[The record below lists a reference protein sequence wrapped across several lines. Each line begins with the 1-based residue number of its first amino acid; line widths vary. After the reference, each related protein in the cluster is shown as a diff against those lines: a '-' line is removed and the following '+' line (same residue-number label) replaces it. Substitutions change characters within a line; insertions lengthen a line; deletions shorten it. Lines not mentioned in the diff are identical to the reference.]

1 MIHSLRPLP
10 VQRLQR
16 LLSPLSLPM
25 ATAVSAKVID
35 GTTIAKSL
43 HLHLV
48 LGDDI
53 DEKTTPGHFAITLP
67 RGSMRSSP
75 NTPAFS
81 PN

>member
-16 LLSPLSLPM
+16 LLSPLSPPM

-43 HLHLV
+43 HLCFILV
-48 LGDDI
+48 NNI
-53 DEKTTPGHFAITLP
+53 DHTTPGQFAITLP
-67 RGSMRSSP
+67 IGSMRSSP

-81 PN
+81 RI